1 MSKKMSDDI
10 TKQPSTNISNQRQ
23 MIAMMTNSDPTAAV
37 ASVAIK
43 KAGK

>member
-1 MSKKMSDDI
+1 MISLNNH
-10 TKQPSTNISNQRQ
+10 QPIYIESCQ

-43 KAGK
+43 KAGE

>member
-1 MSKKMSDDI
+1 MIAIYKS
-10 TKQPSTNISNQRQ
+10 PSLSQ

-43 KAGK
+43 KVGENLCLYMKIM